1 MIVKKFTAAS
11 WVLGGSALIAA
22 AGAAAQSQTFIYPTK
37 GQTPDQQA
45 QDKTECGGWATQQT
59 GFDPVQALQQQHA
72 QAAQAQ
78 QQSQQA
84 QQQAAQ
90 QASSKDKAP
99 VVGTLGGAALG
110 AGIGALAGNAGKGA
124 AIGAATG
131 LVAGVATK
139 KSTQNSAA
147 QQNQQTQQQIA
158 AQQAQQQAASKQ
170 QLGNYNRAFQTCM
183 QGRGYTVN

>member
-1 MIVKKFTAAS
+1 MGLRQFRRASCVLAA
-11 WVLGGSALIAA
+11 LTL
-22 AGAAAQSQTFIYPTK
+22 GAAAHAQSQMYIYPTK

-45 QDKTECGGWATQQT
+45 KDKTECGGWATQQT
-59 GFDPVQALQQQHA
+59 GFDPVQALQQQQA
-72 QAAQAQ
+72 QNAQAQ
-78 QQSQQA
+78 QQSAQA

-110 AGIGALAGNAGKGA
+110 AGIGAIAGNAGKGA

-131 LVAGVATK
+131 LVAGAATRR
-139 KSTQNSAA
+139 SAQNSAS

-158 AQQAQQQAASKQ
+158 SQQAAQQAATQQQ
-170 QLGNYNRAFQTCM
+170 LDNYNKAMKTCL
-183 QGRGYTVN
+183 QARGYTVN

>member
-1 MIVKKFTAAS
+1 MIVRNVRAAS
-11 WVLGGSALIAA
+11 WLLAGLALGGA
-22 AGAAAQSQTFIYPTK
+22 AGVQAQSQTFIYPSK

-45 QDKTECGGWATQQT
+45 KDKTECSGWATQQT

-99 VVGTLGGAALG
+99 VVGTLGGAAVG
-110 AGIGALAGNAGKGA
+110 AGIGAIAGNAGKGA
-124 AIGAATG
+124 AIGAVTG
-131 LVAGVATK
+131 LVAGAATK
-139 KSTQNSAA
+139 KSAQNSAA

-158 AQQAQQQAASKQ
+158 AQQAQQRAASKQ
-170 QLGNYNRAFQTCM
+170 QLDNYNRAFQTCM